1 MRGGNPVTIASDGLF
16 LFIALMGFHPTFS
29 LLYSRSRSRGNR
41 QVNCNG
47 VVSRADRKSPPC
59 KRSTPVLPE
68 MGYFV
73 RVLPFALLHRNCAD
87 AATDGRIIRNRNP
100 VLSGMAYLSRTIPL
114 RMQAPAGHTARFASK
129 RHFACKPP
137 PNAQGAPLLFER
149 GAFAEFSLIRQ
160 PASLHRKSR
169 RFAFPRS

>member
-1 MRGGNPVTIASDGLF
+1 MRNGNPVA
-16 LFIALMGFHPTFS
+16 IALGELFRLFRNRRTSRPCRVWRVPPPPTFS
-29 LLYSRSRSRGNR
+29 LLYPRSHERDNR

-59 KRSTPVLPE
+59 TRSAPFLPE
-68 MGYFV
+68 MGYFL

-114 RMQAPAGHTARFASK
+114 RMQAPAGRTARFASK
-129 RHFACKPP
+129 RHFARKPRLTRK
-137 PNAQGAPLLFER
+137 APYSSWSRALSLS
-149 GAFAEFSLIRQ
+149 SLIRQ
-160 PASLHRKSR
+160 PA
-169 RFAFPRS
+169 